1 MEGIWTLLRASPATH
16 LAGRTAKLEE
26 GLSLSLSLD
35 KVVKTTPWGRALGCP
50 ASGCWLQLL
59 PHGRSSRQLFKST
72 EPQPVFPSF
81 CFISSE
87 GRA

>member
-26 GLSLSLSLD
+26 GLSLSLD